1 MATRVKNYPK
11 KDMKKGEYFML
22 DFFEI
27 KTKNSRNGLTV
38 YPKFKL
44 GGSVKDLMVQGKDFY
59 AIWDEQ
65 LGLWSRNEYD
75 VQRLIDTEIDK
86 YISES
91 NIKDGLQ
98 ALYLWDYDS
107 GMWKKYKDYIKNIP
121 PNYHQLDTKI
131 VFANDKVKK
140 SDYISRKLPYVL
152 EEGDISAYDELMSVL
167 YAPEERKKL
176 EWAIGAII
184 SGDSKKIQKFIAITG
199 EPGKGKG
206 TFLNLLQSMFDG
218 YVSVFNAKD
227 LANGNNAFAGDAFA
241 NNPLIAIQTDGNLS
255 KIQDNTLLN
264 SIVAH
269 EKIIINEKFKSKYE
283 IKLNSFLFM
292 ATNDKIDITNYNSG
306 IKRRLID
313 VNPTNETV
321 DSDRYDELI
330 EEIETEKGAIAY
342 HCLKV
347 YESMGKNAY
356 KYYEAKREMAR
367 SNIMYNFIEM
377 ELLLDPLLEKEGYIT
392 LKRAYNMYKLYCE
405 DSGLKSYMSQMT
417 FKDEFKHYFREFKER
432 ALLPNGQRE
441 RNVYYG
447 LKLEEFNYTFV
458 VDTKPVDN
466 KKLPKWLDLKEQPSE
481 FDKLCKSC
489 PAQLSS
495 NEKTPDYRWDNVETK
510 LSDLDTHKLHYIRPG
525 SNIIMIDFDLA
536 KGKGKDERTIED
548 IFEVAKEF
556 PPTYAELSK
565 GGGLHLHY
573 IYDGNIEELNS
584 KYNNDRRN
592 EIKVY
597 PADKKS
603 AIRRKL
609 TKCNNLKIA
618 HMEPGFL
625 PLKENKKKVIKDGI
639 VKNETILR
647 ILVTK
652 ALNREIKDTESTTQ
666 CIHFIHMILD
676 EAYND
681 GYYYDLSDLEQA
693 VFQFA
698 SKSTHQ
704 AEHCLDLF
712 DEMHFKSKNAD
723 LLTTQDVGI
732 PVGNYKPIVF
742 FDIEVF
748 PNLFVLCYAFEE
760 GDAVVMENPGPE
772 ELENLFNN
780 YRLVGFNNKDY
791 DNIVVYKRW
800 KMKLDNLH
808 TYYISKDIVQNGNK
822 AGKTAAKFISYTDI
836 YDYLPTMKRQ
846 SLKEFEIDLDIHH
859 EELGLPWDKPVDE
872 KLWPQVEKYCCYD
885 VEATRALWFATQPE
899 FKAREILAEL
909 TGMTVNDSTNELSQQ
924 LIFGDE
930 QHPQIDFNYR
940 FMGECEP
947 GHTCKMED
955 DGVTCVQD
963 DGKIIFP
970 GYKFDGFN
978 SSYLD
983 VDKVGEGGYIF
994 YEPGMYDDAWTFD
1007 VSGQHPASII
1017 AEKLFGDEYT
1027 AVFADIVKLRTLI
1040 KHKDFESA
1048 KKMFDGKVAKYLD
1061 NPDDAKALSNA
1072 LKVVVNSVYG
1082 MTFSIHDF
1090 RCKDDRNIDN
1100 IVAKRGSLFMINLR
1114 YLVQKMG
1121 YTVIHCK
1128 TDSIKVQHPDKK
1140 IYDFIMDYGKRFGYN
1155 FEIEHK
1161 FEKICLVN
1169 KAVYIAKLTEDDPE
1183 WVEACEKA
1191 KKDNKP
1197 MPTRWTATGTQF
1209 AVPYVFKTLFSKE
1222 PLSFKDFCEK
1232 KKVQGVIYKDMN
1244 EELEDVTLFERIKKT
1259 RGKIDRDVKVTNK
1272 ARAEAEEYSYLSEEE
1287 LDAEI
1292 AKGHNYMFVGKVGN
1306 FVPIKPGCNGG
1317 ILYRYDDKKDTYAA
1331 VTGTDGWRWQEAEII
1346 QKTGRE
1352 QDVDESYH
1360 QELADKAV
1368 EAISK
1373 YGDFE
1378 WFVS

>member
-1 MATRVKNYPK
+1 MNIDFFKIEKITK
-11 KDMKKGEYFML
+11 KDTTYLEP
-22 DFFEI
+22 DFNYN
-27 KTKNSRNGLTV
+27 K
-38 YPKFKL
+38 P
-44 GGSVKDLMVQGKDFY
+44 KDLMVRGKSFY
-59 AIWDEQ
+59 AVWDDDRKIWSTDEF
-65 LGLWSRNEYD
+65 D
-75 VQRLIDTEIDK
+75 VQRIVDAEMDEFAARNPDIKFKPLYMRNSSSNQWRK
-86 YISES
+86 YKTY
-91 NIKDGLQ
+91 IKDMP
-98 ALYLWDYDS
+98 DN
-107 GMWKKYKDYIKNIP
+107 YK
-121 PNYHQLDTKI
+121 QLDTKI
-131 VFANDKVKK
+131 MFANDVCKK
-140 SDYISRKLPYVL
+140 TDYISRKLPYSL
-152 EEGDISAYDELMSVL
+152 EKGDISAYEELMDVL
-167 YAPEERKKL
+167 YSPEERKKL

-184 SGDSKKIQKFIAITG
+184 SGDSKKIQKFIAIFG
-199 EPGKGKG
+199 KPGRGKG
-206 TFLNLLQSMFDG
+206 TFLNILASLFDG
-218 YVSVFNAKD
+218 YVSMFNAKE
-227 LANGNNAFAGDAFA
+227 LANGNNSFAGDAFA
-241 NNPLIAIQTDGNLS
+241 NNPLVAIQTDGNLS

-264 SIVAH
+264 SIVSH

-283 IKLNSFLFM
+283 LKLNSFLFM
-292 ATNDKIDITNYNSG
+292 ATNDEIAITNYSSG
-306 IKRRLID
+306 LRRRLID
-313 VNPTNETV
+313 VYPTDATVPKPRYNELM
-321 DSDRYDELI
+321 D
-330 EEIETEKGAIAY
+330 EIETEKGAIAY
-342 HCLKV
+342 HCLETFKK
-347 YESMGKNAY
+347 MGSD
-356 KYYEAKREMAR
+356 YYEDYVPTGMMSR
-367 SNIMYNFIEM
+367 SNIIFNFIEM
-377 ELLLDPLLEKEGYIT
+377 ELLTDPFILTYDAIPLAKAYEK
-392 LKRAYNMYKLYCE
+392 YKNFCE
-405 DSGLKSYMSQMT
+405 DNGYQSRQSKFKFRDELKNYFNDYKDKCNIISNKSDRNVFVGLKTDLFDYK
-417 FKDEFKHYFREFKER
+417 FI
-432 ALLPNGQRE
+432 G
-441 RNVYYG
+441 
-447 LKLEEFNYTFV
+447 
-458 VDTKPVDN
+458 VDKPDP

-481 FDKLCKSC
+481 FDKLCKDC

-510 LSDLDTHKLHYIRPG
+510 LSDLDTHKLHYIRPD

-548 IFEVAKEF
+548 IYEVAKEF

-609 TKCNNLKIA
+609 TKCNNLKVA
-618 HMEPGFL
+618 VMPEDFL

-639 VKNETILR
+639 VKNETTLR

-666 CIHFIHMILD
+666 CIHFIHMLLD

-723 LLTTQDVGI
+723 TLTTQDVGI
-732 PVGNYKPIVF
+732 PVGNDKPIVF

-760 GDAVVMENPGPE
+760 GDVVVMENPGPA

-846 SLKEFEIDLDIHH
+846 SLKEFEIDLGIHH

-885 VEATRALWFATQPE
+885 VEATRTLWFATQPE

-909 TGMTVNDSTNELSQQ
+909 TGMTVNESTNELSQQ

-930 QHPQIDFNYR
+930 QNPQIDFNYR

-970 GYKFDGFN
+970 GYNFDGFN

-994 YEPGMYDDAWTFD
+994 YEPGMYDDVWTFD

-1082 MTFSIHDF
+1082 MTFSTHNF
-1090 RCKDDRNIDN
+1090 RCRDDRNIDN

-1140 IYDFIMDYGKRFGYN
+1140 IYDFIMEYGKKFGYN

-1183 WVEACEKA
+1183 WVDACEKA

-1197 MPTRWTATGTQF
+1197 VPTRWTATGTQF

-1244 EELEDVTLFERIKKT
+1244 EEFEDVTLFERIKQT

-1317 ILYRYDDKKDTYAA
+1317 ILYRYDDKKDKYAA